1 MFQPSSYLKRIAAP
15 ISSLLSKTTSVGV
28 HIRSDPSFADSAA
41 KTHDRGTGE
50 VVSRESVEKMLP
62 RLRELMGDRG
72 NLMFLTGDSEAFD
85 SLMESEFPGRVVR
98 IQKLALQNVGRNPGE
113 SALMRAVMELHL
125 LSMCNHLVVTP
136 NSRFSKVA
144 VSLNTNCRSVNYFV

>member
-1 MFQPSSYLKRIAAP
+1 
-15 ISSLLSKTTSVGV
+15 
-28 HIRSDPSFADSAA
+28 
-41 KTHDRGTGE
+41 
-50 VVSRESVEKMLP
+50 
-62 RLRELMGDRG
+62 MGDRG
-72 NLMFLTGDSEAFD
+72 NLMFLTGDSEAYD

-144 VSLNTNCRSVNYFV
+144 VSLNTNCRSVDYFV